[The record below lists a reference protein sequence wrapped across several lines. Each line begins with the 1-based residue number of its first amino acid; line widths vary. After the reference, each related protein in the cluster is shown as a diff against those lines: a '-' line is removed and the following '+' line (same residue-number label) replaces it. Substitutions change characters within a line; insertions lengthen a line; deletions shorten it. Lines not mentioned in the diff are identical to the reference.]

1 MPSTMGCKSASTLTS
16 ASLTK
21 ISFCA
26 CATRMAVLGTAQ
38 ALRLCRRIEIGLR
51 AIRPDDPPQRRFK
64 HRTAIGRRHRQ
75 QSALPLHHDRTRL
88 TQGGADQGDARIG
101 IRSGHLPNPFGPGT
115 GLAESSSGADQ
126 PYRPVSRRRQL
137 FGPRPQFPE
146 IAQLAPFLRFQFLQ
160 KRFAAAGCQF
170 AQPGDQGGVIH
181 RPASSCQTASS
192 VRASHSAWH

>member
-1 MPSTMGCKSASTLTS
+1 MPSTMGCRSASTLTS

-26 CATRMAVLGTAQ
+26 CATCMAVLRTAK
-38 ALRLCRRIEIGLR
+38 ALRLCRRIQIGLR
-51 AIRPDDPPQRRFK
+51 AIGPDDPPQRRFE

-75 QSALPLHHDRTRL
+75 QSALAFHHDRARL

-160 KRFAAAGCQF
+160 KWFAAAGRQF

-192 VRASHSAWH
+192 VRASR